1 MKILI
6 AEDDAVSRLVLERT
20 LVKEGHEVVA
30 TEDGSKAWAIL
41 EKDESPQ
48 FAVLDWMM
56 PGLDGVEICRLIRQS
71 HRHTY
76 IILLTAKGCKEDIA
90 RGLDAGADDYV
101 VKPFDR
107 HELLARVRVG
117 VRVAQ
122 LQKNLS
128 ERIGE
133 LEEALKQVKQLQGIL
148 PICSYCK
155 KIRDDQNYWQR
166 VESYIGEH
174 SEAQFSHSVC
184 PDCYDD
190 VVKPEM
196 EKFKSNRRSLD

>member
-6 AEDDAVSRLVLERT
+6 AEDDAVSRLLLERT
-20 LVKEGHEVVA
+20 LIKEGHEVVV
-30 TEDGSKAWAIL
+30 TEDGTKAWAIL

-56 PGLDGVEICRLIRQS
+56 PGLDGVEICRLARQFKL
-71 HRHTY
+71 HTY

-90 RGLDAGADDYV
+90 CGLDAGADDYV

-133 LEEALKQVKQLQGIL
+133 LEEALTQVKQLQGIL

-166 VESYIGEH
+166 VESYISEH
-174 SEAQFSHSVC
+174 SEAQFSHSIC
-184 PDCYDD
+184 PDCYDG
-190 VVKPEM
+190 VVKPQLEQL
-196 EKFKSNRRSLD
+196 RGRSKTSV